1 MAATP
6 FYQLY
11 TKNLYT
17 KADARKNDEGSAFSD
32 LIAGSSYSGRGFP
45 QEILERRT
53 RLEKQVTRRRS
64 FDDGFPP
71 KRIPPTQDLLDALD
85 TPVLSRRY
93 HYRGWGL
100 LTSFDENFERHFE
113 YDVAGLPDPIIDD
126 QETIVMGGQIK
137 NDIPGIKAIV
147 KVNGRHMVANIS
159 DGQYT
164 SHGLALVEL
173 PWTVPVQTA
182 WLAPPYF
189 NISTMEWT
197 DRPSSFASG
206 RNSRSN
212 EIALQGYRLNP
223 GQWLSYW
230 DLTDDLKESPILVE
244 PTRFSTRLANRSID
258 E

>member
-17 KADARKNDEGSAFSD
+17 KSDACKNDEGSAFSD
-32 LIAGSSYSGRGFP
+32 LIAGSSYSGRGIP
-45 QEILERRT
+45 QKILERRA
-53 RLEKQVTRRRS
+53 RLEKLATRRRS

-71 KRIPPTQDLLDALD
+71 KRIPSTQDLLDAID

-100 LTSFDENFERHFE
+100 LNSFDKNFECHFE
-113 YDVAGLPDPIIDD
+113 YDVEGIPDPIIDD
-126 QETIVMGGQIK
+126 QEQIVLGGQIK
-137 NDIPGIKAIV
+137 NDIPGIQAIV
-147 KVNGRHMVANIS
+147 KVNGRHMVTNIS
-159 DGQYT
+159 GGQYT
-164 SHGLALVEL
+164 SHGLVFIEL
-173 PWTVPVQTA
+173 PWIVPAQTA

-189 NISTMEWT
+189 NTSTMEWT

-212 EIALQGYRLNP
+212 QIALQGYRLNP
-223 GQWLSYW
+223 GLWLSYW

-244 PTRFSTRLANRSID
+244 PTRFSTRLANRSKD